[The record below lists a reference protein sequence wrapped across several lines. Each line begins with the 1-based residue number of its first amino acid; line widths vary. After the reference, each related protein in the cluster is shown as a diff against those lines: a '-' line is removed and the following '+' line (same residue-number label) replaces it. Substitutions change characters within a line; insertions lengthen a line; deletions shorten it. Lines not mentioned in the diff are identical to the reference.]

1 MTTACPVTAPSGA
14 KETRVMNGVF
24 RNLFASLLAA
34 GLVATALSARAE
46 TVLRT
51 EETAPGELDP
61 SRVAKYSDGM
71 LAFNVY
77 DALVLP
83 GAGANQIEPLLADS
97 WIVEGNTYTFKLR
110 TDAKFHSGNPVT
122 AEDVVFSL
130 ERMSTMGTG
139 FSFLFR
145 GRVATAEAVD
155 PSTVRF
161 TLKTPFA
168 PFVANLA
175 RLPILDS
182 KTVMANKKDGQY
194 GTFGDYGQEW
204 LMAHDAGSG
213 AYHIESHNP
222 QELSVLVKNK
232 SYFLGVPDAAPDM
245 VRLRYGLDT
254 ATIRALISRG
264 ELDIA
269 SQWMAPEVK
278 RALANQPGMRLVSE
292 YGLGQFYIQM
302 NTKKPPL
309 DDVHCRRALA
319 YAFDYKAALSLLT
332 INKEIVAGKP
342 SRGPL
347 PDGALGADP
356 NAPVF
361 AQDMDKARAEQ
372 ALCKYK
378 PAESKLEISWIAV
391 VAIEERFGL
400 IMQQSFAALGY
411 PSDVVR
417 LPYPLYTDRASK
429 PETTPHFS
437 QIYVNAITP
446 DPDAVIYNMYHSNV
460 AGTWQA
466 TSWLLDPEVDAL
478 LDQGRTITETSAR
491 AAIYNEVRKKIIDLQ
506 PTIYGFQ
513 NVALFVARDT
523 VDIPALQDPDRM
535 RHVNAANF
543 MFRQMR
549 MKP

>member
-1 MTTACPVTAPSGA
+1 MKAFTMS
-14 KETRVMNGVF
+14 M
-24 RNLFASLLAA
+24 LAA
-34 GLVATALSARAE
+34 TLAFCLLTGTARAE

-61 SRVAKYSDGM
+61 ARVSKYSDGM

-83 GAGANQIEPLLADS
+83 GAGAAQIEPLLAES
-97 WIVEGNTYTFKLR
+97 WTVEGNTYTFKLR
-110 TDAKFHSGNPVT
+110 AATFHSGNPVT
-122 AEDVVFSL
+122 AEDVIFSL
-130 ERMSTMGTG
+130 DRMATMGTG

-145 GRVATAEAVD
+145 DRVAKSEAVD
-155 PSTVRF
+155 ASTVRF

-168 PFVANLA
+168 PFLANMA
-175 RLPILDS
+175 RLPILDR
-182 KTVMANKKDGQY
+182 KTVMANRKDGKFGDY
-194 GTFGDYGQEW
+194 GDYGQEF

-213 AYHIESHNP
+213 AYAIESHNP

-232 SYFLGVPDAAPDM
+232 TYFLGVPDAAPDV
-245 VRLRYGLDT
+245 VRLRYGLDA

-278 RALANQPGMRLVSE
+278 RALSTQPGMRLVNE

-302 NTKKPPL
+302 NTKKAPL

-332 INKEIVAGKP
+332 INKDVVAGKP

-347 PDGALGADP
+347 PDGAVGADP
-356 NAPVF
+356 DAPIF
-361 AQDMDKARAEQ
+361 EQNMDKARAEQ
-372 ALCKYK
+372 AQCKYK
-378 PAESKLEISWIAV
+378 PADQKLEISWIAV

-417 LPYPLYTDRASK
+417 LPYPLYTDRAAK
-429 PETTPHFS
+429 AETTPHFS
-437 QIYVNAITP
+437 QIYVNSITP

-466 TSWLLDPEVDAL
+466 TSWLLDPEVDVL
-478 LDQGRTITETSAR
+478 LDKGRNTTDPAAR
-491 AAIYNEVRKKIIDLQ
+491 ATIYNDVRKKIIDLQ

-523 VDIPALQDPDRM
+523 VDIPALQDPAKM

-549 MKP
+549 MKQ